1 MQPFS
6 PARKLSSAT
15 APSPVPSS
23 AKTSA
28 LAAIQ
33 SDLDQ
38 LGPRIPIS
46 ASDIHILS
54 TPKEFYNTLKLKIL
68 SAKKRIFLSTLYIGK
83 TEHELLSTIR
93 LALIN
98 NGPDF
103 RVSILTDALRGTRE
117 SPEPCCASM
126 LADLVKEYPD
136 QVEVRMY
143 HTPNLTGMRKRFIP
157 RRINEGWGL
166 QHIKLYAFDDEII
179 LSGANLS
186 SDYFTNRQ
194 DRYHLFSSKAVTDY
208 FAMIHDAVCS
218 VSFRILPS
226 SMPAKFELIWPEDNK
241 VPSPLKLPKTF
252 VYKTTQ
258 ILEPLTRSASKLE
271 EKPSASPDDAH
282 TTVLHPQL
290 IFPPRLDTELPALD
304 ILLVSPFLKFYTF
317 TAGYFN
323 PHISIADRLL
333 YAAPP
338 TLLSIVGP
346 KVPERSKILT
356 AHPHANGFFGS
367 SGISG
372 MLPTAYSHLALRFL
386 RQTRKE
392 QSDLQM
398 REWKRGKVGEPK
410 GWTYHAKGL
419 WIWYGDSP
427 RDHVQDAV
435 QRKLR
440 GSREE
445 AEAFH
450 KDPLETFKSDREI
463 LRQEQEK
470 EEGLGPQVTLIGSSN
485 HTDRSHTLDL
495 EAGAVIVTSDP
506 ALRKK
511 LKEEEAALVAY
522 SEQVTVRELRS
533 KERRANWRTRMAM
546 WLVEKVGGAL

>member
-1 MQPFS
+1 MQSSS
-6 PARKLSSAT
+6 PARKLSSAP
-15 APSPVPSS
+15 PSSSVPSS
-23 AKTSA
+23 PKTSA
-28 LAAIQ
+28 LATIQ

-46 ASDIHILS
+46 ATDIHILS
-54 TPKEFYNTLKLKIL
+54 TPKEFYTTLKLKIL

-117 SPEPCCASM
+117 SPEPCCASI
-126 LADLVKEYPD
+126 LAELVKEFPD

-143 HTPNLTGMRKRFIP
+143 HTPNLTGMRKWLIP

-194 DRYHLFSSKAVTDY
+194 DRYHLFSSKSVTDY
-208 FAMIHDAVCS
+208 FATIHDAICS
-218 VSFRILPS
+218 VSFRVLPS
-226 SMPAKFELIWPEDNK
+226 STPARFELIWPKDNK
-241 VPSPLKLPKTF
+241 VPSPLKLPKSY
-252 VYKTTQ
+252 VYQTTQ
-258 ILEPLTRSASKLE
+258 ILEPYTRPASKLE
-271 EKPSASPDDAH
+271 EKPLSPLDNSH
-282 TTVLHPQL
+282 NTFLYPLL
-290 IFPPRLDTELPALD
+290 IFPPRLDSELPSLD

-323 PHISIADRLL
+323 PHISISDRLL

-338 TLLSIVGP
+338 TLLSTVGP
-346 KVPERSKILT
+346 EIPKRSKILT

-367 SGISG
+367 RGISG
-372 MLPTAYSHLALRFL
+372 MLPAAYSHLALRFL
-386 RQTRKE
+386 KQARRE

-398 REWKRGKVGEPK
+398 REWKRGIVGEPH
-410 GWTYHAKGL
+410 GWTFHAKGL
-419 WIWYGDSP
+419 WLWYGDSP
-427 RDHVQDAV
+427 REHVQDAV

-440 GSREE
+440 GSDEE
-445 AEAFH
+445 AEAFR
-450 KDPLETFKSDREI
+450 KNSLEVYQTDREN

-470 EEGLGPQVTLIGSSN
+470 EEELGPQVTLIGSSN
-485 HTDRSHTLDL
+485 HTTRSHTLDL

-506 ALRKK
+506 VLRKK
-511 LKEEEAALVAY
+511 LKEEEAALIAH
-522 SEQVTVRELRS
+522 SGQVTIKEFRS
-533 KERRANWRTRMAM
+533 KERRADWRTRIAM
-546 WLVEKVGGAL
+546 WLVGMVGGAL